1 MFDLRAQF
9 KITSPLP
16 KKQKK
21 NVNQQKKLPLLL
33 IFMSNYFKGQETSKK
48 QSPKNPNKNGRQFS

>member
-1 MFDLRAQF
+1 MFDLRAQS

-33 IFMSNYFKGQETSKK
+33 ILMSNHFKGQETSKE